1 MLWGAW
7 GESVPK
13 LQSSLLSIFL
23 VQIFHKFRTLVI
35 GWMVLLAARF
45 AGGAQIV
52 LSTWVFFKFRRHV
65 RWNWVII
72 RIIIWQ
78 IFTTYQSVNWQRC
91 PEIVGDVWLVMVTP
105 HWWWFANWRKCSRFH
120 QSQSPATSVLQLF
133 FGQSC
138 CSSGSSDLLELNIGN
153 IDNSQSLHLIALW
166 MDWIGWYELIIIIII
181 IIIMIR

>member
-1 MLWGAW
+1 MVNINNIWQKDPFVLRGAG

-91 PEIVGDVWLVMVTP
+91 PDIRDCWWCLVGDGDSPLVVVCQLAQVFP
-105 HWWWFANWRKCSRFH
+105 L
-120 QSQSPATSVLQLF
+120 PPVSV
-133 FGQSC
+133 
-138 CSSGSSDLLELNIGN
+138 SSHFCPPTFLRSILL
-153 IDNSQSLHLIALW
+153 
-166 MDWIGWYELIIIIII
+166 
-181 IIIMIR
+181 

>member
-1 MLWGAW
+1 MVNINNIWQKDPFVLRGAG

-78 IFTTYQSVNWQRC
+78 IFTIYQSANWQRC
-91 PEIVGDVWLVMVTP
+91 PDIRDRWWMVMFG
-105 HWWWFANWRKCSRFH
+105 WWWWLPTGGGLPTGASV
-120 QSQSPATSVLQLF
+120 PASTSLSLQPLL
-133 FGQSC
+133 
-138 CSSGSSDLLELNIGN
+138 SSNFSSVNLVV
-153 IDNSQSLHLIALW
+153 ALAAQ
-166 MDWIGWYELIIIIII
+166 IY
-181 IIIMIR
+181 